1 MVDVAIGVIV
11 RAGQVLVC
19 RRKKHGTFPGYWEF
33 PGGKREGDESPAD
46 CLARE
51 LMEELAV
58 GVRVAGEFPVI
69 EHEYP
74 DAHVRL
80 FPFLC
85 RDVEGEPRALTSEE
99 LAWVGPERLKGL
111 RFPEANGGLVK
122 EVMALLEKEARGG

>member
-1 MVDVAIGVIV
+1 MRMLDVAIGVIV

-33 PGGKREGDESPAD
+33 PGGKREGSESPAD

-69 EHEYP
+69 EHEDP
-74 DAHVRL
+74 DVHVRL
-80 FPFLC
+80 YPFRFP
-85 RDVEGEPRALTSEE
+85 DAESEPRALTSDKH
-99 LAWVGPERLKGL
+99 AWSGP
-111 RFPEANGGLVK
+111 
-122 EVMALLEKEARGG
+122 